1 MSGFIN
7 LAGATSEPLT
17 KRKESKKKEE
27 EEKYGYVANLTGFE
41 LTREPAMTR
50 NFSKIS
56 NKIEAESHVQNNFC
70 ATR

>member
-17 KRKESKKKEE
+17 KRKESKKKKE

-41 LTREPAMTR
+41 LTREPAMT
-50 NFSKIS
+50 
-56 NKIEAESHVQNNFC
+56 
-70 ATR
+70 